1 MTKYNKQY
9 KEKYSNVI
17 RHTTTTTTTTTA
29 MMMIKLTCAQVW
41 TIVRGYTDA
50 TPLRVHGLW
59 LGLGLSFTLT
69 RVTDSRVMVGRNAAT
84 GDGCVMYRANTCLIV
99 AVYEEG
105 NLPGACYTVVTK
117 LGDFLVES
125 GY

>member
-1 MTKYNKQY
+1 
-9 KEKYSNVI
+9 V
-17 RHTTTTTTTTTA
+17 TT
-29 MMMIKLTCAQVW
+29 IL
-41 TIVRGYTDA
+41 RGYTDA

-59 LGLGLSFTLT
+59 LGMGLFYTLT
-69 RVTDSRVMVGRNAAT
+69 RVCDTRIMVGRNAAT
-84 GDGCVMYRANTCLIV
+84 GDGCVLYRTNTTLIV